1 MLWQIYDELRRPA
14 NIDGYM
20 KWAVQGAVAFYQA
33 DKNIPLPKTVREE
46 TNEEAEDKNELLR
59 SFVEDHLMLE
69 MGSFISTEE
78 IREAFLASAH
88 FTTQYT
94 DEREMSIWLKGWLDS
109 TPPTEGR
116 EILIPGVKWSK
127 RQFPSRQP
135 GAAQR
140 RGYANL
146 AWYHINAMLPLS
158 LMLQMQADCVM
169 EQEAE
174 RQARCCG
181 EPHQG

>member
-1 MLWQIYDELRRPA
+1 MLWQIYDELRKPA

-78 IREAFLASAH
+78 IREAFLLSAN
-88 FTTQYT
+88 FKTSQLDT
-94 DEREMSIWLKGWLDS
+94 DERAMNVLIKSLLDN

-116 EILIPGVKWSK
+116 DILIRGVKWSK
-127 RQFPSRQP
+127 REFPSRFP

-140 RGYANL
+140 SGYANV
-146 AWYHINAMLPLS
+146 AWRPGDKIAAVVNGIRATYMDRD
-158 LMLQMQADCVM
+158 M
-169 EQEAE
+169 
-174 RQARCCG
+174 ARWPDIKG
-181 EPHQG
+181 TPVP